1 MYVSMR
7 YVLYGDGTGGFV
19 QDILF
24 DMLVV
29 CAAVLRAKDSF
40 QLLTGRARRS
50 DGERDPVTHTRAR
63 AHTHRGRKR
72 MRDLLAWRG
81 IGSWAEPHLIRVN
94 IIGFCIHVGLRI
106 LKICPNRTLTEF

>member
-29 CAAVLRAKDSF
+29 CAAVLRAKNSF

-63 AHTHRGRKR
+63 
-72 MRDLLAWRG
+72 
-81 IGSWAEPHLIRVN
+81 
-94 IIGFCIHVGLRI
+94 
-106 LKICPNRTLTEF
+106 TEGERE